1 MIGKISGRIDYIAED
16 HVLIEAAGVGYAI
29 YCAPPTLSSLPGVGE
44 AAALYT
50 ELVVRE
56 DLMQLYGFRT
66 LAEREWHRLLT
77 SVQGV
82 GAKVSLA
89 MLGTLGVPGLT
100 RALAAGDAVAIKATP
115 GVGPKLA
122 TRIVTELK
130 GKAPAMMAIGASG
143 SQAAMP
149 VAGPGTA
156 GAAPPASSPQ
166 MAAPPLA
173 DDGAAEASAA
183 ALSALVNL
191 GYDRIVAAA
200 AVADASAEASDEGA
214 IIKAALQVLGRNVSG
229 VTDG

>member
-1 MIGKISGRIDYIAED
+1 MIGKVSGRIDYIAED

-29 YCAPPTLSSLPGVGE
+29 YCSPATLRTLPGPGE

-50 ELVVRE
+50 DMVVRE
-56 DLMQLYGFRT
+56 DLLQLYGFRT
-66 LAEREWHRLLT
+66 LGEREWHRVLT

-89 MLGTLGVPGLT
+89 MLGTLGVSGLT

-130 GKAPAMMAIGASG
+130 GKAPTMMALAASG
-143 SQAAMP
+143 QQAATPLTGQDEAGDPPPSATPQLATAP
-149 VAGPGTA
+149 V
-156 GAAPPASSPQ
+156 
-166 MAAPPLA
+166 A
-173 DDGAAEASAA
+173 DDGALAASAD

-191 GYDRIVAAA
+191 GYDRVEAAE
-200 AVADASAEASDEGA
+200 AVAEASNEATDEAGL
-214 IIKAALQVLGRNVSG
+214 IKAALRHLGKNL
-229 VTDG
+229 